1 MSNSCESGLVH
12 LERRTTVRS
21 KSMTA
26 SEEHSGL
33 RAELDRVNLS
43 LAVNLPAKGAYPRFK
58 SIRFLDKYAIH

>member
-26 SEEHSGL
+26 SEENSGL

-43 LAVNLPAKGAYPRFK
+43 LAVNLPAKGASPRFK